1 LSNSRTIFVCLSLI
15 FFSTD
20 AWCTGSD
27 SSFFFIP
34 EVHVYQT
41 RNSIFKDDKFI
52 FRFDSITMLHCQNT
66 NLGEFLQTNS
76 PVIINQYGGSG
87 SLTTLSLRG
96 TGANH
101 TQASWNGFP
110 LNSLSSG
117 DIDLSLLNTDM
128 ADQVQIIQT
137 ATGAI
142 YGSGTFGGA
151 IELNN
156 IPDWNNRFAIK
167 FNTEVGTFDQN
178 NASNPFDSKP
188 GKPDSRKFSLKMK
201 IGNEWFQSGTF
212 VIHNMALNRYP
223 YIDYSRF
230 GNPKNTQEHNQYSQT
245 GLIQT
250 LNFKLNNHHQVETGL
265 WWQQKYYEIP
275 VQLGMNL
282 SNKELQRDS
291 TLKTYLKWQY
301 FNNRSTVVFKTAW
314 FYDYLHYSAPSID
327 SRIGGKQWFSEMNYR
342 NYFRENIIIDAGLS
356 AVNLIAS
363 NNNYN
368 KNVNENCYMVY
379 TDICY
384 KPKRYTL
391 VFSIR
396 KDFIPNYSPP
406 LQLSLGG
413 NYKVNNSI
421 VVKANVSSKFRKPTF
436 NEKYWPGLGNQD
448 IKPETGWGFDAGSE
462 INYSILDVSNRAS
475 LVLYSTTI
483 NDWIQWTPPYY
494 KVQNYK
500 QVWSYGI
507 ESFYEQIFKIRKTSF
522 KWSVKYNYTPTVTTK
537 YESNASLKLY
547 RQLRL
552 IPRHSA
558 SGNVAITFRSFEAGT
573 GFVFHGRRYTS
584 NDESYIPLSSYSMV
598 HMYVGKTMS
607 VGFNIIRVEM
617 RINNLFDRQYELIP
631 LYPMPGRSFYIS
643 VTYLF
648 HSSKN

>member
-1 LSNSRTIFVCLSLI
+1 LSYSRTIFICFSLI
-15 FFSTD
+15 FVSTD

-27 SSFFFIP
+27 SSLFYIP
-34 EVHVYQT
+34 EVFVNQT
-41 RNSIFKDDKFI
+41 RNSVFKDDKFI
-52 FRFDSITMLHCQNT
+52 FRFDSTTLLHFQNT
-66 NLGEFLQTNS
+66 NLGEFLQKNS

-87 SLTTLSLRG
+87 SLSTLSLRG

-110 LNSLSSG
+110 VNSLSSG

-151 IELNN
+151 VELNN
-156 IPDWNNRFAIK
+156 IADWNNRFAIK
-167 FNTEVGTFDQN
+167 FNSEIGTFDQN
-178 NASNPFDSKP
+178 NNTNPFDSKP
-188 GKPDSRKFSLKMK
+188 GKPDSRKFSIKMK
-201 IGNEWFQSGTF
+201 VGNERFQSGTF

-230 GNPKNTQEHNQYSQT
+230 GNPKNTQEHNQFSQT

-250 LNFKLNNHHQVETGL
+250 LNFKLNNHNQVEAGL

-301 FNNRSTVVFKTAW
+301 FNNRSAVVIKTAW
-314 FYDYLHYSAPSID
+314 FYDYLHYSTPTID

-342 NYFRENIIIDAGLS
+342 NYFSEKIVFDAGLS
-356 AVNLIAS
+356 AVNLVAR

-368 KNVNENCYMVY
+368 KNVSENCFMVY
-379 TDICY
+379 TDIYY
-384 KPKRYTL
+384 KPKHYTI

-413 NYKVNNSI
+413 NYKVNNI
-421 VVKANVSSKFRKPTF
+421 VVIKANVSSKFRKPTF
-436 NEKYWPGLGNQD
+436 NEKYWPGLGNQN

-462 INYSILDVSNRAS
+462 IYYPVSNISNRAS

-483 NDWIQWTPPYY
+483 NDWIQWTPPNY
-494 KVQNYK
+494 KVRNYK
-500 QVWSYGI
+500 QVWSYGM
-507 ESFYEQIFKIRKTSF
+507 ESFYEQVFKIKKTTF

-537 YESNASLKLY
+537 YESKESLKLY
-547 RQLRL
+547 SQLRL

-558 SGNVAITFRSFEAGT
+558 SGDVAVSFRSFEAGT
-573 GFVFHGRRYTS
+573 GFVYHGKRYTT

-598 HMYVGKTMS
+598 HLFIGKTMT
-607 VGFNIIRVEM
+607 VRFNIIRIEM
-617 RINNLFDRQYELIP
+617 KINNLFDRQYELIP
-631 LYPMPGRSFYIS
+631 LYPMPGRAFFIS
-643 VTYLF
+643 ATYLF
-648 HSSKN
+648 NSFKN